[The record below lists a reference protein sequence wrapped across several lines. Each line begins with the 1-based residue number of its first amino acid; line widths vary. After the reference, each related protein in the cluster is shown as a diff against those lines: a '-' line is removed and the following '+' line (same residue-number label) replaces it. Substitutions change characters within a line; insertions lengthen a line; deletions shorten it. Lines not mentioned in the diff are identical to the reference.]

1 MKKFKI
7 RKDDLVV
14 VLAGKWKKNKD
25 QLHTGRV
32 REVLRD
38 SDRVIIEN
46 VNVVQRQVKPSA
58 SSQGGTVRKEA
69 SIHISNVALWN
80 KEEKRPIKVGWKVE
94 DGKKVRF
101 DKKTGQVID
110 K

>member
-14 VLAGKWKKNKD
+14 VLAGKHKKTKQNVV
-25 QLHTGRV
+25 TGRV
-32 REVLRD
+32 RQVLKD

-46 VNVVQRQVKPSA
+46 VNLVTRQVKPSA
-58 SSQGGTVRKEA
+58 TSQGGTVRKEA
-69 SIHISNVALWN
+69 SIHISNVALWD
-80 KEEKRPIKVGWKVE
+80 KDEQRPIKVGWRVE

-101 DKKTGQVID
+101 DKKTGNSID
-110 K
+110 